1 MYRFR
6 PQRRGAR
13 TTWTL
18 AVIMAVCLAAGC
30 SKDEPKPIAEGT
42 TSTTAAQTTS
52 STDGQAGTSTT
63 TTTTGAPATTEAN
76 GGTSTTTVK
85 PSGTEQLIISRY
97 EAFWD
102 ARAAANA
109 APPDPDDPALRELAT
124 GQQLVTVIA
133 ETKDRRDQGLAIR
146 AAKPS
151 VSAMRVRV
159 RSIRGDVA
167 VLQEC
172 SVDDG
177 IVYRQTTGEVLNADV
192 VTRSAEA
199 TMRQVDG
206 VWRVENTRVLQQW
219 KGVAGCALADD
230 F

>member
-63 TTTTGAPATTEAN
+63 TTTTGVPPTTEAN

-97 EAFWD
+97 KAFWD

-109 APPDPDDPALRELAT
+109 APPNPDDPALRELAT

-151 VSAMRVRV
+151 VAERRVTV
-159 RSIRGDVA
+159 VKLGADTA
-167 VLQEC
+167 ELNDC
-172 SVDDG
+172 SVNDG
-177 IVYRQTTGEVLNADV
+177 VVYRIADGQVVDAAV
-192 VTRSAEA
+192 VTRNVRA
-199 TMRQVDG
+199 TMRKVDG
-206 VWRVENTRVLQQW
+206 VWRLETASVFQTW
-219 KGVAGCALADD
+219 KGVAGCALADA
-230 F
+230 